1 MDWPKKYNIN
11 GLEVEVERVFKKDG
25 KTCIELLIEFYE
37 INKVKKEN
45 EKQNC
50 YLLSFIQGR

>member
-11 GLEVEVERVFKKDG
+11 GLEVEVERIFKKDG

-37 INKVKKEN
+37 INKIKKDYE
-45 EKQNC
+45 E
-50 YLLSFIQGR
+50 

>member
-25 KTCIELLIEFYE
+25 KTFIELLIEFYE

-45 EKQNC
+45 EK
-50 YLLSFIQGR
+50 

>member
-25 KTCIELLIEFYE
+25 KTCIELFIEFYE

-45 EKQNC
+45 EK
-50 YLLSFIQGR
+50 

>member
-11 GLEVEVERVFKKDG
+11 GLEVEVERFFKKDG
-25 KTCIELLIEFYE
+25 KTCNKLLKEFYE

-45 EKQNC
+45 EK
-50 YLLSFIQGR
+50 